1 MFGMGI
7 ALLVSGAFMVYQFLA
22 KIYGLFV
29 IELPLFSNSIYMAL
43 ASDLC
48 CSFGWLIGAF
58 EIIFGVFH
66 IYSAKKRNLFKDSKS
81 SDVLMYIFLFTMSV
95 VSIL

>member
-1 MFGMGI
+1 MLGMGI
-7 ALLVSGAFMVYQFLA
+7 ALLISGVFMVYQFLA

-29 IELPLFSNSIYMAL
+29 FELPFFSRSIYMAL

-58 EIIFGVFH
+58 EIIFGIYH
-66 IYSAKKRNLFKDSKS
+66 ICCAKKRSLLRDSKS
-81 SDVLMYIFLFTMSV
+81 SDVLMYVFLFTMSV
-95 VSIL
+95 VSVL